1 MSLRGD
7 RTVLQ
12 RIKVKGFK
20 SLREVDIRLPQLTVL
35 FGPNAAGKS
44 NTLDAILLLS
54 RIGTQRTL
62 FDAFAYPFS
71 RGYPI
76 EAFTFPPGGLPE
88 LLTTQ
93 PRLSFEADIQVPK
106 SRYRYRVEVAMAPR
120 SGALSITDEYLC
132 ELTRTGQPLG
142 NARIERVDGHL
153 SIRRKG
159 KGGRGRDE
167 PLNQVF
173 SVLSDA
179 RWTAPTYRAIEQVRE
194 EFFNW
199 RAYYLDPRN
208 AMRWAAPPQAVT
220 DIGLLGQSLAPFLYR
235 LRAEHEPH
243 FRAVVRT
250 LRSIIPT
257 VKDLS
262 VELDER
268 QGTLDIR
275 VNQAGI
281 ECSSR
286 IISEGTLRIL
296 ALCAIAVNPWNA
308 PLIAFEEPENGVHP
322 RRIELIAE
330 LLYGLAA
337 HRGRQIV
344 ITTHS
349 PIFCDAILRKSRE
362 VSDALDA
369 KPSVGLLRVARNGAD
384 TTIEPFNA
392 LGPLFDDSEVRDALT
407 SGSEDG
413 LFESLMMRGFID
425 E

>member
-1 MSLRGD
+1 MLR
-7 RTVLQ
+7 
-12 RIKVKGFK
+12 RIKVTNFK
-20 SLREVDIRLPQLTVL
+20 SLRNVEINLPQLTVL

-62 FDAFAYPFS
+62 FDAFSYPFS
-71 RGYPI
+71 RGYPA
-76 EAFTFPPGGLPE
+76 EAFSFPPGGLAE

-93 PRLSFEADIQVPK
+93 PKLRLEADIAVRRRVDF
-106 SRYRYRVEVAMAPR
+106 RYCVEVSLAPR
-120 SGALSITDEYLC
+120 SGALSITDEFLC
-132 ELTRTGQPLG
+132 ELTRTNQPLG
-142 NARIERVDGHL
+142 NPRIERVQDHL
-153 SIRRKG
+153 AIRRKG
-159 KGGRGRDE
+159 KGGRGREE

-179 RWTAPTYRAIEQVRE
+179 RWNAPTYRAIEQVRDE
-194 EFFNW
+194 LFNW

-208 AMRWAAPPQAVT
+208 AMRWPEPPQAVT
-220 DIGLLGQSLAPFLYR
+220 DIGLLGENLAPFLYR

-250 LRSIIPT
+250 LRAIVPS
-257 VKDLS
+257 VDDVS

-275 VNQAGI
+275 IKQAGI
-281 ECSSR
+281 DCSSR

-296 ALCAIAVNPWNA
+296 ALCAIAVNPWSA
-308 PLIAFEEPENGVHP
+308 PLVAFEEPENGVHP

-330 LLYGLAA
+330 LLYSLVSQQ
-337 HRGRQIV
+337 GRQLV
-344 ITTHS
+344 VTTHS
-349 PIFCDAILRKSRE
+349 PLFCDAMLRKS
-362 VSDALDA
+362 LDPDRRSA
-369 KPSVGLLRVARNGAD
+369 SGEIPSIGLLRVAREGSD
-384 TTIEPFNA
+384 TKIAPFNA
-392 LGPLFDDSEVRDALT
+392 NGPLFQDEEVRDALT

-413 LFESLMMRGFID
+413 LFESLMLRGFID